1 MSVDTYLQRKDTSSY
16 QVVEGEGV
24 QVLVSPLLA
33 QQAQWIHVDLQRFPL
48 LEKSR
53 RVRGDVAKRSG
64 LDPRVSVKYTPK
76 RYGTQRLHT

>member
-33 QQAQWIHVDLQRFPL
+33 QQAQWIHVDLQKFL
-48 LEKSR
+48 FWKS
-53 RVRGDVAKRSG
+53 
-64 LDPRVSVKYTPK
+64 LSVYAET
-76 RYGTQRLHT
+76 

>member
-33 QQAQWIHVDLQRFPL
+33 QQAQWIHVDLQKIPL
-48 LEKSR
+48 LEEPLGI
-53 RVRGDVAKRSG
+53 RGDVAIPSG
-64 LDPRVSVKYTPK
+64 LDPRVWVKYTPR
-76 RYGTQRLHT
+76 RYETQRLHT

>member
-33 QQAQWIHVDLQRFPL
+33 QQAQWIHVDLQRVPL
-48 LEKSR
+48 LEEPLGI
-53 RVRGDVAKRSG
+53 RGDVATPSG
-64 LDPRVSVKYTPK
+64 LDPRVWVKYTPR

>member
-33 QQAQWIHVDLQRFPL
+33 QQAQWIHVDLQSSSSG
-48 LEKSR
+48 KASR
-53 RVRGDVAKRSG
+53 CTRRRS
-64 LDPRVSVKYTPK
+64 YTERP
-76 RYGTQRLHT
+76 